1 MPEFFAG
8 MSFMTASQPRRS
20 LVDGDLVADA
30 RTVAT
35 VAPYFQEL
43 QIAAGL
49 LSQSSTARTRGY
61 FQPSEEEQLRHLL
74 ISYWQARCALLEVVQ
89 TLHQRIE
96 RAETQQ
102 NAIFLI
108 GFAGAMVLID
118 GARFLRDQFHTQHV
132 IRQKLN
138 EAEPSFGIPEGIY
151 DTVQESLTRPLHVWH
166 LYHAWEYWKQHRAQL
181 TAIAAEE
188 PLLGEMLAIIERL
201 ESRLDIST
209 QRYATARLRVRTRQ
223 VWTSIHRDMLFRAMY
238 GLQKLAGDLVA
249 KIYVRPWHQPGLPP
263 AIVAQLRGFLAP
275 GDVIVSRREFALT
288 NYFLPGH
295 WPHAALYLGG
305 IEDLESRGLSRHAHV
320 QPRWPRL
327 IACDIQEP
335 KRVLEAM
342 KDGVLIR
349 SLRSPCSTDSVV
361 VLRPQLSPAKIDEAL
376 ARGIFHEGKP
386 YDFGFDFTRADRL
399 VCTEVVYRAYDG
411 VDGMTFQ
418 LSRRAGR
425 MTLSAGDLLG
435 MALARQ
441 RFEVAACYARETAED
456 LLVEQAAEALVRKV
470 VTAKN

>member
-1 MPEFFAG
+1 MVDSP
-8 MSFMTASQPRRS
+8 SCS
-20 LVDGDLVADA
+20 LFDGELIAAA

-35 VAPYFQEL
+35 VARYFQEL
-43 QIAAGL
+43 QQGALILG
-49 LSQSSTARTRGY
+49 QSSVARTRGY
-61 FQPSEEEQLRHLL
+61 FQPTEEEQLRHLL

-89 TLHQRIE
+89 SLHEKIE
-96 RAETQQ
+96 RAESQH
-102 NAIFLI
+102 NAIFLV
-108 GFAGAMVLID
+108 GFAGAVTLID
-118 GARFLRDQFHTQHV
+118 GARFLRDHFHAEPV

-166 LYHAWEYWKQHRAQL
+166 LYHALEFWKQNQTELRA
-181 TAIAAEE
+181 AAARE
-188 PLLGEMLAIIERL
+188 PLLADMLAIIEAL
-201 ESRLDIST
+201 QPRLDIST

-223 VWTSIHRDMLFRAMY
+223 VVTGIHRDLLFRAMY

-249 KIYVRPWHQPGLPP
+249 YIYVKPWHRPGIPL
-263 AIVAQLRGFLAP
+263 AIVTQLRGALVP

-305 IEDLESRGLSRHAHV
+305 LDDIEARGLARHANV
-320 QPRWPRL
+320 EPRWLRL
-327 IACDIQEP
+327 QSCDAEEP
-335 KRVLEAM
+335 HRVLEAM
-342 KDGVLIR
+342 KDGVLFR

-361 VLRPQLSPAKIDEAL
+361 VLRPQLSPGKIDEAL

-411 VDGMTFQ
+411 VEGMSFQ
-418 LSRRAGR
+418 LTRRAGR
-425 MTLSAGDLLG
+425 MTLSAGDLLS
-435 MALARQ
+435 MALGKQ
-441 RFEVAACYARETAED
+441 HFDVAACYAREID
-456 LLVEQAAEALVRKV
+456 PGLLVNHEAEKV
-470 VTAKN
+470 VRNVVKA